1 MATLSVAVRPR
12 FTTSLKHLFAG
23 WHQSCHSQLTRSGT
37 RCRANAISLS
47 LLGEWYEGLFG
58 LAEGEELN
66 NEFWAEI
73 QAVRGGVN
81 KLLEDARKDKTIG
94 GSLQA
99 EVTLYAEEALA
110 AKLGKLEDELRFALL
125 TSAAVVKP
133 LRDKSD
139 AAHATDVEGLFVEV
153 NATENEKCDRC
164 WHHTP
169 DVGTIEGHEKIC
181 GRCVSNVDGEG
192 EVRKFA

>member
-1 MATLSVAVRPR
+1 MAPIMS
-12 FTTSLKHLFAG
+12 FTADEIWNEMPASLPTGESRDKFVF
-23 WHQSCHSQLTRSGT
+23 T
-37 RCRANAISLS
+37 
-47 LLGEWYEGLFG
+47 GEWFEGLFG
-58 LAEGEELN
+58 LAEGEELS

-99 EVTLYAEEALA
+99 EVTLYADDALA
-110 AKLGKLEDELRFALL
+110 AKINKLEDELRFVLL
-125 TSAAVVKP
+125 TSAATVKP
-133 LRDKSD
+133 LSEKSE
-139 AAHATDVEGLFVEV
+139 AAQATDVEGLFVEV
-153 NATENEKCDRC
+153 AATENEKCDRC

-169 DVGTIEGHEKIC
+169 DVGTIKGHEKIC
-181 GRCVSNVDGEG
+181 GRCATNVDGEG